1 MISNK
6 ALNSAQ
12 LPPNYQF
19 NMKMDLKID
28 KKIYIAIQGLFLF
41 IAAIMIGL
49 AIWLDFPTKN
59 TWSTGVTFLV
69 TVAMCV
75 VYMIT
80 HELIH
85 GFFLKMFSGIKPKY
99 FARFPFLYTGSE
111 AYFTQKSF
119 NIVALAPVVIWG
131 ILLFVL

>member
-28 KKIYIAIQGLFLF
+28 KKIYIAIQGLFLL

-85 GFFLKMFSGIKPKY
+85 GFFLKCSRVSNQNILPVFHFCIRA
-99 FARFPFLYTGSE
+99 ARHISLKRVS
-111 AYFTQKSF
+111 
-119 NIVALAPVVIWG
+119 
-131 ILLFVL
+131 ILLH